1 MREGERRSIISSL
14 DIYSISQLN
23 HIYIYIYI
31 YITPGDAAAPE
42 AAARTA
48 ADAGKEPEGSSVIA
62 ADNDDDENLHIVHFI
77 IIDFHAYLKTYL
89 TYDFAYYSSI
99 VCHILQR
106 DKYALSFSLSPSL
119 SLSLSISL
127 SLSLSLY
134 IYIYIKC
141 TC

>member
-23 HIYIYIYI
+23 HIYIYI

-62 ADNDDDENLHIVHFI
+62 ADNDDDEN
-77 IIDFHAYLKTYL
+77 
-89 TYDFAYYSSI
+89 FAYCAFHY
-99 VCHILQR
+99 H
-106 DKYALSFSLSPSL
+106 
-119 SLSLSISL
+119 
-127 SLSLSLY
+127 
-134 IYIYIKC
+134 
-141 TC
+141 